1 MALQF
6 AQVGGDGDSASI
18 ADIATSGLTAGVYD
32 TMDTDAPCI
41 MFYNGVGYDY
51 FYYISDA
58 YDADGNT
65 VTAWADGNGD
75 ATDATRKLGTGCW
88 LRVPEGTCTTGSLT
102 ESGEVSTAATT
113 TIDISAGLTLAA
125 NPYPVA
131 LNLSKVT
138 TSGLVAGGYD
148 TMDTDAPCI
157 MIYNGVGYNYYYYIS
172 DAYDADGNTV
182 TAWADGNGD
191 AAVGGIADAGKAFWA
206 RSATAGK
213 LTFSL

>member
-75 ATDATRKLGTGCW
+75 A
-88 LRVPEGTCTTGSLT
+88 
-102 ESGEVSTAATT
+102 
-113 TIDISAGLTLAA
+113 
-125 NPYPVA
+125 
-131 LNLSKVT
+131 
-138 TSGLVAGGYD
+138 
-148 TMDTDAPCI
+148 
-157 MIYNGVGYNYYYYIS
+157 
-172 DAYDADGNTV
+172 
-182 TAWADGNGD
+182 
-191 AAVGGIADAGKAFWA
+191 AVGGIADAGKAFWA